1 MIGNLL
7 KPTLTLF
14 LFLLAAFAVQAQEPQ
29 VAAADG
35 SASKIN
41 INLGADLVSRYVWRG
56 TDFSD
61 SPGIQ
66 PFMSVAANN
75 FELGCWSAV
84 SATNSYKEV
93 DLYAKYTVKGFSA
106 ILTDYYIPLANGN
119 AASPDNRYFI
129 WDDKKTAHTM
139 EGALMYKGDEK
150 FPLWV
155 SANVFFYGNDKRW
168 GYDIKK
174 DTTDESYYSSY
185 FEAGYTFNINGNSL
199 DAFMGFTPAE
209 GAYGNTLGVVNMGF
223 TGYRKVKISDDY
235 ELPLKASLIFNPQAS
250 AVCFVFGITL

>member
-1 MIGNLL
+1 MIEKLR
-7 KPTLTLF
+7 KPSLILV
-14 LFLLAAFAVQAQEPQ
+14 FALSLCTYSKAQDATASQAESEKPKL
-29 VAAADG
+29 
-35 SASKIN
+35 SL
-41 INLGADLVSRYVWRG
+41 NLGADLVSRYVWRG

-66 PFMSVAANN
+66 PYLSVAAGG

-93 DLYAKYTVKGFSA
+93 DMYAKYTIKNFSFL
-106 ILTDYYIPLANGN
+106 LTDYYIPLVDTLD
-119 AASPDNRYFI
+119 ASPDTRYFI
-129 WDDKKTAHTM
+129 WDDKKTAHTL
-139 EGALMYKGDEK
+139 EGTFMYKGDEK

-155 SANVFFYGNDKRW
+155 SANLFFYGNDKRW
-168 GYDIKK
+168 GYDVKK

-185 FEAGYTFNINGNSL
+185 FEAGYTFNIQGSSL

-223 TGYRKVKISDDY
+223 TGYRKVKITDDY

-250 AVCFVFGITL
+250 AVFFVFGITL